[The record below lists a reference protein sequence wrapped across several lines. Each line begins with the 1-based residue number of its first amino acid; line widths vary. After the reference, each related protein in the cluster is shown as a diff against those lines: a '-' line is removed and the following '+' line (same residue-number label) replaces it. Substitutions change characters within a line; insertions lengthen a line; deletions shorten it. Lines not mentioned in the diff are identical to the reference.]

1 MKIELNEHEL
11 RMIAI
16 ALNTAKADLWDA
28 IDAPE
33 NRRVAKREEILTAI
47 TEIVTLINKI
57 EQGGKQNGKNKVR
70 SQEPM
75 GKRAL

>member
-11 RMIAI
+11 RMIVI
-16 ALNTAKADLWDA
+16 ALNTAKADLWDT

-57 EQGGKQNGKNKVR
+57 EQGGKQNGKNQIR

-75 GKRAL
+75 GGQAL